1 MRDALLSIR
10 DRLDGFGV
18 LLSGL
23 CAVHCLAGLV
33 LVTVLG
39 LGGEALL
46 SPAIHRVGLGLA
58 VGVGVV
64 TLGIAAWRHGR
75 LFPALI
81 GAAGIALMA
90 LAVIA
95 GHGPLEALLTIPG
108 VGLVAF
114 AHILNLRHAC

>member
-10 DRLDGFGV
+10 DRLDGLGV

-33 LVTVLG
+33 LVTALG

-46 SPAIHRVGLGLA
+46 SPAIHRVGLALA
-58 VGVGVV
+58 VGVGIV
-64 TLGIAAWRHGR
+64 TLGLSALRHGR
-75 LFPALI
+75 TGPAVI
-81 GAAGIALMA
+81 GACGIALMTA
-90 LAVIA
+90 AVIV
-95 GHGPLEALLTIPG
+95 GHGPLEAVLTIPG
-108 VGLVAF
+108 VCLVAF